1 MHCIRFIKIVKLYIE
16 LHLCLLLLGSK
27 ESNGTR
33 SVAKSCLFL
42 TACGCGSGTRS
53 SVSGW
58 RPVTAPGG
66 PCWDRQHL
74 HQRHRHRDGTRLHP
88 TSPRWPI
95 PALPESPNHPMTSF
109 LPPLASPR
117 LPLPDLSPRRRLA
130 RSNTH
135 RRRDWAE
142 RAARPPPGRGC
153 RERAAGARA
162 GRQAGGQDPLRARSV
177 PLRRPQPPPRP
188 AELCRCPPWRGRRW
202 SRRWSSWSTTP
213 RWWPTPGISTV
224 RGWGGE
230 GAFVANAV
238 AGVVL

>member
-177 PLRRPQPPPRP
+177 PLRRPQPPPASCGVMSVSPVKRQKMES
-188 AELCRCPPWRGRRW
+188 ALEQLKHH
-202 SRRWSSWSTTP
+202 TTVVAD
-213 RWWPTPGISTV
+213 TGDFN
-224 RGWGGE
+224 GE
-230 GAFVANAV
+230 GV
-238 AGVVL
+238 GRGGCLCG